1 MSFLINWVATSNFV
15 HINIPLHAEART
27 GAHSGLLAAFS
38 RKPLAIPSALI
49 CRHHT
54 GNGTML
60 QILIQ
65 GIMRLYIKKT

>member
-1 MSFLINWVATSNFV
+1 MSVLINWLATSNFV
-15 HINIPLHAEART
+15 HINIPLHSK
-27 GAHSGLLAAFS
+27 AHIEVHGGLLAVFS
-38 RKPLAIPSALI
+38 RKPLAIPPALI

-65 GIMRLYIKKT
+65 GIMRLYGKKT